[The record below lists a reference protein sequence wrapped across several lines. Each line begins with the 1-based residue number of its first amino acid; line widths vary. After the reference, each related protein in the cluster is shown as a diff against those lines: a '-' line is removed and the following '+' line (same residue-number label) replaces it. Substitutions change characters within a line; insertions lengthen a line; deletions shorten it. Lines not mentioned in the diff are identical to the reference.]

1 MLRIPGPD
9 DLGNRPTA
17 RPSLAV
23 ASYDAG
29 GRDLE
34 APGQAQAQ
42 LGKTMVGIGADIA
55 QEVDK
60 LDTLKAEDAWNRYK
74 NAALDATIGD
84 NGVLKKQAGDA
95 VNGDLLGTV
104 TKTLRQTRQ
113 QILDSLANDQQK
125 LKFTQ
130 RADLTDLQTKHQVIT
145 HVVAE
150 TNKYQQIVFDGS
162 QAAAQAQVRAAPT
175 DPGVFAGAMATVMG
189 QADAYL
195 KNLGITDAAAQ
206 AKVKDQISDNLWKT
220 RIDTVMYNNPIL
232 ADAMFRANQDQIKSP
247 EVRLQLQA
255 RTRETSILVNASNEA
270 DKLIAETRV
279 KLSQPDV
286 ANGGMMTVGG
296 VEAPLPKGVPP
307 EEAGAFRAAEA
318 ARKRGE
324 KFVIAGDYQG
334 DTAFATNGLPNSRDI
349 AAQLPIM
356 LSQVDKV
363 ADRIYGKDQG
373 NPDRAAFIQ
382 RMQSEVKAKVAAD
395 VQGLNAIQ
403 REAQGDLLN
412 VIMGFGPA
420 PAGQQTQ
427 GGMMQV
433 SQGAAPGQTGGL
445 QKVTSLSQI
454 QSNPQ
459 LLRSWQLLDPAAKV
473 AMANLITHNQTAD
486 DKGDPVLFRDL
497 FNRIHLPPGTPDKID
512 FYQQIIQPDVANRL
526 SMAQI
531 NQLRQEIDRD
541 ETPGGRSL
549 NQLRVGAGKQVELYF
564 KTNPMFTAQPDRQI
578 MATMKWQEDAAKKI
592 DEYVA
597 AKKDVRSLFML
608 DSPDSIVS
616 QKYLQTYINS
626 TPAQGLAQGA
636 ADVKAGTKEPLAFT
650 PDQIKTLP
658 QLPGTIKTKEEAKAW
673 MESLPPET
681 RAIRDEN
688 GNPRWIPGR
697 KPKTAATQPPV
708 TTMTPTGQIRQD
720 PARTSTGQIRMGEV
734 Q

>member
-1 MLRIPGPD
+1 MPRIPGPE
-9 DLGNRPTA
+9 DLGNRPSA
-17 RPSLAV
+17 QPSLAV

-42 LGKTMVGIGADIA
+42 LGKTMVGIGAEIA

-60 LDTLKAEDAWNRYK
+60 LDTLRAEDAWNQYK
-74 NAALDATIGD
+74 NAALDATIGE

-104 TKTLRQTRQ
+104 TKTLGQKRQEL
-113 QILDSLANDQQK
+113 LDTLPTDQQK
-125 LKFTQ
+125 LRFAQ
-130 RADLTDLQTKHQVIT
+130 RADLTDLQTKHQVIS
-145 HVVAE
+145 HVVDQ
-150 TNKYQQIVFDGS
+150 TNRYQQIVFDGS
-162 QAAAQAQVRAAPT
+162 QAAATAQVRAAPT

-189 QADAYL
+189 QADNYL
-195 KNLGITDAAAQ
+195 KNLGITDEGAR

-232 ADAMFRANQDQIKSP
+232 ADAMFRANERQIKSP

-255 RTRETSILVNASNEA
+255 RTRDTSITVSASNEA
-270 DKLIAETRV
+270 DNIIEQTRIQ
-279 KLSQPDV
+279 LSQPDL
-286 ANGGMMTVGG
+286 ASGGMMNVGG
-296 VEAPLPKGVPP
+296 VEAPLPKGVPA
-307 EEAGAFRAAEA
+307 EEAGAFRAAQA
-318 ARKRGE
+318 ASKRGE

-334 DTAFATNGLPNSRDI
+334 EMAFATNGLPNSRDI

-356 LSQVDKV
+356 LSKV
-363 ADRIYGKDQG
+363 NSAADRLYGKDTG

-382 RMQSEVKAKVAAD
+382 RTQSELKSKVAAD

-403 REAQGDLLN
+403 REAQGDLLK
-412 VIMGFGPA
+412 VVLGIDPA
-420 PAGQQTQ
+420 PGGQQTQ
-427 GGMMQV
+427 SGMMQV
-433 SQGAAPGQTGGL
+433 GQGAALGQSGGL

-454 QSNPQ
+454 QSNPK
-459 LLRSWQLLDPAAKV
+459 LLRSWQLMDAGAQASML
-473 AMANLITHNQTAD
+473 NLIKRNQEVD
-486 DKGDPVLFRDL
+486 GPGDAAFQKEL
-497 FNRIHLPPGTPDKID
+497 FNRIHLPPGHPDKID
-512 FYQQIIQPDVANRL
+512 FYQQITRPDVANRL
-526 SMAQI
+526 SMTQI

-549 NQLRVGAGKQVELYF
+549 NQLRLGAGKKAEAYLMNTPVYRAMPNLGI
-564 KTNPMFTAQPDRQI
+564 A
-578 MATMKWQEDAAKKI
+578 ATMKWQEDAAKKI

-597 AKKDVRSLFML
+597 AKKDVRSLFMME
-608 DSPDSIVS
+608 SPDSIVS
-616 QKYLQTYINS
+616 AKYLDTYIS
-626 TPAQGLAQGA
+626 FTPAQGLAQGA

-650 PDQIKTLP
+650 PDMIKTLP
-658 QLPGTIKTKEEAKAW
+658 QLPGSIKTKEEAKAW
-673 MESLPPET
+673 MDALPPET

>member
-1 MLRIPGPD
+1 MPRLPGPD
-9 DLGNRPTA
+9 DLGNRPVA
-17 RPSLAV
+17 QPSLAV
-23 ASYDAG
+23 SAYDAG

-60 LDTLKAEDAWNRYK
+60 LDTLRAEDAWNQYK

-95 VNGDLLGTV
+95 VNGNLLGNV
-104 TKTLRQTRQ
+104 TKTLAQTRQ
-113 QILDSLANDQQK
+113 QILNSLPNDQQK
-125 LKFTQ
+125 LKFSQ

-145 HVVAE
+145 HVVE
-150 TNKYQQIVFDGS
+150 QTNRYQQIVFDGS

-189 QADAYL
+189 QADNYL
-195 KNLGITDAAAQ
+195 KNLGITDPAAQ

-270 DKLIAETRV
+270 DKLIADTRV
-279 KLSQPDV
+279 RLSQPDT
-286 ANGGMMTVGG
+286 ASGGIVQVGG

-307 EEAGAFRAAEA
+307 EEAGAFRAAQA
-318 ARKRGE
+318 ASRRGE

-382 RMQSEVKAKVAAD
+382 RMQSEVKSKVAAD

-420 PAGQQTQ
+420 PAGQQQ
-427 GGMMQV
+427 QDGMVPV

-454 QSNPQ
+454 QNNPQ
-459 LLRSWQLLDPAAKV
+459 LLRSWQLLDPQAKV
-473 AMANLITHNQTAD
+473 AMQNLIAHNQIAD
-486 DKGDPVLFRDL
+486 DKGDPALFRDL
-497 FNRIHLPPGTPDKID
+497 FNRIHLPPGNPNKID

-526 SMAQI
+526 SMTQI

-578 MATMKWQEDAAKKI
+578 VATMKWQEDAAKKI

-658 QLPGTIKTKEEAKAW
+658 QLPATIKTKEEAKAW
-673 MESLPPET
+673 MDSLPPET
-681 RAIRDEN
+681 RAILDEN

-697 KPKTAATQPPV
+697 KPKTAVTQPSA

-720 PARTSTGQIRMGEV
+720 PARTSAGTIRMGEV